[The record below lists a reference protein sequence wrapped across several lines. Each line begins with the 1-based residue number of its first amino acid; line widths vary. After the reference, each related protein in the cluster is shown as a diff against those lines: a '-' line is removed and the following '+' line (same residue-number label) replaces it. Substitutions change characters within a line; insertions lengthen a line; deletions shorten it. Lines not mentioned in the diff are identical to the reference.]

1 MNYIENF
8 NIDFPKFIDTN
19 INKGKKEVNKII
31 DSSESSIQKTL
42 STSLKN
48 INTNITNSTAGPRQL
63 LKNIDNDIQS
73 SLKKFTPVQKYNT
86 HLENFYAYM
95 FRKLIVPFDRTAKMS
110 KRDFSF
116 LVILFRFILL
126 VITTFNNYLIDNT
139 VGRFITFSEKAI
151 GYRMD
156 GRRISKE
163 PRRENKKLPLIM
175 RIIRTILTGFATLLD
190 LILMAFTNKID
201 VFSNIV
207 KDLLKK

>member
-1 MNYIENF
+1 MNYIESF

-42 STSLKN
+42 STSIKN
-48 INTNITNSTAGPRQL
+48 INTNITNSTSAPRQL
-63 LKNIDNDIQS
+63 LKNIDKDIQNT
-73 SLKKFTPVQKYNT
+73 LKYSPVQKYNT

-95 FRKLIVPFDRTAKMS
+95 FKKLIVPYEPSAKMS

-116 LVILFRFILL
+116 LVILIRFILL
-126 VITTFNNYLIDNT
+126 VITNFNNYLIDNT
-139 VGRFITFSEKAI
+139 VGRFITYSEKTI
-151 GYRMD
+151 GYRID

-163 PRRENKKLPLIM
+163 PRKESKKLPLIM
-175 RIIRTILTGFATLLD
+175 RIIKTILTGFATLLD